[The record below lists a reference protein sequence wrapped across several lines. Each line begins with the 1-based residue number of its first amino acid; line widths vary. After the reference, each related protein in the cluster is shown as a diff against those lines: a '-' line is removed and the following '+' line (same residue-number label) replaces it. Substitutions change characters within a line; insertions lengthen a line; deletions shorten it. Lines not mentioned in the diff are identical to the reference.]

1 MKLAATAI
9 CVTIHLSVTQATPL
23 IMQVS
28 YTGVMEGKV
37 STDHSSVSFKL
48 LILTQESMGTDSVLP
63 PLSLD
68 VRGTAGL

>member
-1 MKLAATAI
+1 
-9 CVTIHLSVTQATPL
+9 
-23 IMQVS
+23 MQVS